1 MKLCRRTVVHVLAI
15 ILALGIALT
24 GSSQDKQEKKK
35 EAQLRTVHGSV
46 LDAQQNPVADS
57 VVYLKNLR
65 TQDVKTHIAD
75 GSGVYRFSGLDPNM
89 DYEIHAEHDDLSS
102 ATHSISSFDSRKDIE
117 VVLKLDKKRSS

>member
-1 MKLCRRTVVHVLAI
+1 MNLHRRTIVSVLATI
-15 ILALGIALT
+15 FVLGIALT
-24 GSSQDKQEKKK
+24 GSPQDKQEKKK

-46 LDAQQNPVADS
+46 LDSHQNPVADS
-57 VVYLKNLR
+57 IVYLKNLR

-117 VVLKLDKKRSS
+117 VVLKLDKKRAG